1 MTKVEGVLGVL
12 DRLQSDELNVYPY
25 RCVVMR
31 NRNASCMRC
40 AEACTSGAIAVTGD
54 ELTVD
59 PELCVG
65 CGTCATV
72 CPTCALEAR
81 HPNDAELA
89 QRAQG
94 ALAANDGV
102 AVVVCDAKWEAAG
115 GRVDPAKVARV
126 TCLGRVEES
135 LICALAAQGAT
146 EIRLV
151 HGDCASCARNV
162 ACETYELVVETA
174 NALLEVWDAPVRA
187 ELRSTLPMGV
197 RAQDEPREMLGIGYD
212 EGRRAFFADLGTVA
226 GEAVAA
232 GFAGGAESQG
242 AEDPDVPASGAR
254 QAARRMKVMDD
265 GTLPHFV
272 PDRRERLLDSLAEL
286 GEPAEGTLDTRLW
299 GRVVIDPSTC
309 KSCYM
314 CATFCPTG
322 ALRKFVDGADAGVEH
337 IPGDCVKCRCCTDVC
352 PTNALVL
359 HEDVMAGEVLA
370 GAVVER
376 FVLPPVTDDRG
387 GAHSMI
393 GALRKIIH
401 CDQLYE
407 R

>member
-1 MTKVEGVLGVL
+1 MGVL
-12 DRLQSDELNVYPY
+12 DRLQSDDLNVYPY

-31 NRNASCMRC
+31 NRNASCLRC
-40 AEACTSGAIAVTGD
+40 AEACTSGAISVTDD

-81 HPNDAELA
+81 HPNDAELSLSA
-89 QRAQG
+89 RG
-94 ALAANDGV
+94 ALAANNGV
-102 AVVVCDAKWEAAG
+102 AVVVCDAKWEAVG

-135 LICALAAQGAT
+135 LICELAAEGAT

-151 HGDCASCARNV
+151 HDDCAACPRNV
-162 ACETYELVVETA
+162 ACETYALVVETA

-187 ELRSTLPMGV
+187 ELRTTLPTSV
-197 RAQDEPREMLGIGYD
+197 RLQEVPRVAYD
-212 EGRRAFFADLGTVA
+212 EGRRQFFTGVGSAAADAVTA
-226 GEAVAA
+226 GLTD
-232 GFAGGAESQG
+232 AEPV
-242 AEDPDVPASGAR
+242 EESGAR
-254 QAARRMKVMDD
+254 QAARFMKVMTD

-286 GEPAEGTLDTRLW
+286 GEPAEMALDTRLW
-299 GRVVIDPSTC
+299 GRVVIDPSAC

-322 ALRKFVDGADAGVEH
+322 ALRKFSDGDDAGVEH

-352 PTNALVL
+352 PTDALVL
-359 HEDVMAGEVLA
+359 HEDVMAPEVLA

>member
-12 DRLQSDELNVYPY
+12 GQLQSDELNVYPY
-25 RCVVMR
+25 RCVVTR
-31 NRNASCMRC
+31 NRNASCLRC
-40 AEACTSGAIAVTGD
+40 AEACTSGAIAVTDDGLVV
-54 ELTVD
+54 ES
-59 PELCVG
+59 ELCVG

-81 HPNDAELA
+81 HPNDAVLYGSA
-89 QRAQG
+89 RD

-102 AVVVCDAKWEAAG
+102 AVVVCDAKWRAAG
-115 GRVDPAKVARV
+115 SAIDEQKVARV

-135 LICALAAQGAT
+135 LICMLAAQGAR
-146 EIRLV
+146 EIHLV
-151 HGDCASCARNV
+151 HDDCAGCPRNV
-162 ACETYELVVETA
+162 ACETYELVTETA
-174 NALLEVWDAPVRA
+174 NALLEAWDAPVRA
-187 ELRSTLPMGV
+187 ELRSKLPSSV
-197 RAQDEPREMLGIGYD
+197 RASGPSAMPYD
-212 EGRRAFFADLGTVA
+212 EGRRRFFAELGSAA
-226 GEAVAA
+226 GDAVAT
-232 GFAGGAESQG
+232 GLGGQG
-242 AEDPDVPASGAR
+242 SEAFLDGERPGMSLRP
-254 QAARRMKVMDD
+254 MKVMAD
-265 GTLPHFV
+265 GTLPHCV

-286 GEPAEGTLDTRLW
+286 GDPADVTLDTRLW
-299 GRVVIDPSTC
+299 GRVVIDPAEC

-322 ALRKFVDGADAGVEH
+322 ALRKFVDGDDAGVEH
-337 IPGDCVKCRCCTDVC
+337 IPGDCVQCRCCTDVC
-352 PTNALVL
+352 PTGALVL
-359 HEDVMAGEVLA
+359 HDDVMAAEVLA
-370 GAVVER
+370 GTVVER